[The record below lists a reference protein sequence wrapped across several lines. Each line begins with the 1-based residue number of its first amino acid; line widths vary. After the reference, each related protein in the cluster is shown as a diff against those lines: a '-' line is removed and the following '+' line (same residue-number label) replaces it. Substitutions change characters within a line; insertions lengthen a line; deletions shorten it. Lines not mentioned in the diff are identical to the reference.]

1 MRDVLQVRGHIL
13 NAPLEVMVR
22 PRRGGKTTETIKW
35 LMEPYGTLP
44 SAFQGEAL
52 PGYRLRPLPH
62 GARVLLCVDE
72 HRAEWVRR
80 EYPLVRDLVYSVC
93 SWDGGRGHPHG
104 IEVALEDAESILY
117 RAVGPCNLTRITISG
132 TSV

>member
-1 MRDVLQVRGHIL
+1 MT
-13 NAPLEVMVR
+13 APLEVMVR
-22 PRRGGKTTETIKW
+22 DRGDGKTTETIKW
-35 LMEPYGTLP
+35 LMEPYEMLP
-44 SAFQGEAL
+44 IDLDRFENDTRWNR
-52 PGYRLRPLPH
+52 YRLRPLPR
-62 GARVLLCVDE
+62 GGRVLLCVDE
-72 HRAEWVRR
+72 RRAEWVRR